1 MTDNEFQKLIE
12 IFANVLIEV
21 RVGQIRVEKKVDLLI
36 KEVRKLQKT
45 QSPEPSTAEK

>member
-36 KEVRKLQKT
+36 KEVRELKKT
-45 QSPEPSTAEK
+45 KSTEP